1 MMFRAA
7 KTADTVRSA
16 QGFCAASAC
25 SENTGL
31 ILIMDAILASIF
43 VLISICIRLFI
54 SNTVRSMTGFQPIDS
69 PV

>member
-7 KTADTVRSA
+7 KTADTVCSA
-16 QGFCAASAC
+16 QGFCVASAC